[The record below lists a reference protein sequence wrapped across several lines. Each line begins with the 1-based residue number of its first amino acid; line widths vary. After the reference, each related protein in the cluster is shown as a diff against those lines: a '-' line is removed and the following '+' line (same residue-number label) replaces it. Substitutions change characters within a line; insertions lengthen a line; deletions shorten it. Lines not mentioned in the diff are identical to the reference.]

1 MSGQRLAASLA
12 LLLLWSAGATTFA
25 ADIAKFGDP
34 AAPMTVFWAKGQL
47 IVGVLPEP
55 NEGYIQLAARL
66 LEHAEDYQDV
76 LALNANRAPMR
87 GVHVWVPLVRV
98 KLALRGDA
106 LRALY
111 PEDDLTERGWSHRVN
126 DPLETLIQLTEAYT
140 GSKAR
145 FKELARLNALRNPD
159 VLRLGTEIVVPLQW
173 IPEEL
178 GFRPLGLQP
187 PLKLTKDPASGQ
199 NYALYTVQPGDT
211 LYSLL
216 LRFTDRER
224 ADEVRRMSEL
234 LVSLNGLPSE
244 MRLPV
249 GRTLRIPVGW
259 LSEEYLVQKRAPGR
273 AERPPVAVKRP
284 PPSGGIL
291 HVIVDP
297 GHGGVDS
304 GAVYGSRHG
313 ERIYEHEVVYD
324 IALRAMGY
332 LQARKYAVYPT
343 LLDPRHPDPVRKL
356 TMANLGD
363 EAVQVNPPYKVTSA
377 RVGVN
382 MRVYLVDALFR
393 KLTRRKGVA
402 PEDILLIS
410 IHGDA
415 LVPTLR
421 GAMAYYP
428 DHRLR
433 VSEFAPRGRVY
444 RQRREAVPL
453 LIRFDRAE
461 MRTAMDLSAEF
472 AQDILDGLERQ
483 GVPVSRRKPVRSFY
497 YRNGERTLPAVLRY
511 SRVPTSVL
519 LEVANLNNAADR
531 RALLDH
537 RNRDRIARGIVD
549 AVDRYRD
556 RRGTVAARLGGG

>member
-12 LLLLWSAGATTFA
+12 LLLLWSVSATTFA

-55 NEGYIQLAARL
+55 NEGYIQLAARV
-66 LEHAEDYQDV
+66 LEDAGDFQDV
-76 LALNANRAPMR
+76 LALNGNREPMR
-87 GVHVWVPLVRV
+87 GVRVWVPLVRV
-98 KLALRGDA
+98 KLPLRGDA

-111 PEDDLTERGWSHRVN
+111 PEDDLTERGWSHRVD

-145 FKELARLNALRNPD
+145 FMELARLNALRNAD
-159 VLRLGTEIVVPLQW
+159 VLRLGTEIVIPLQW

-178 GFRPLGLQP
+178 GFRPQGLQP
-187 PLKLTKDPASGQ
+187 PLTLTKDAASGQ
-199 NYALYTVQPGDT
+199 NFALYTIQPGDT

-224 ADEVRRMSEL
+224 ADEVRRMSDL
-234 LVSLNGLPSE
+234 LLSLNGLASE
-244 MRLPV
+244 TQLRA

-259 LSEEYLVQKRAPGR
+259 LSEEYMVQKRPPPR
-273 AERPPVAVKRP
+273 PEPPPVAVKRQ
-284 PPSGGIL
+284 PPSGSLL
-291 HVIVDP
+291 HVIIDP
-297 GHGGVDS
+297 GHGGVDA
-304 GAVYGSRHG
+304 GAVYGSRRS
-313 ERIYEHEVVYD
+313 ERVYEHEVVYD
-324 IALRAMGY
+324 IALRTMGY
-332 LQARKYAVYPT
+332 LKARRYAVYPT
-343 LLDPRHPDPVRKL
+343 LLDPQQATPVRTLSMGKL
-356 TMANLGD
+356 GE

-382 MRVYLVDALFR
+382 LRVYLIDALFR
-393 KLTRRKGVA
+393 KLTQRQGVA

-433 VSEFAPRGRVY
+433 EFAPRGRVY
-444 RQRREAVPL
+444 RLRQEAVPQ
-453 LIRFDRAE
+453 LIRFDRNEA
-461 MRTAMDLSAEF
+461 RASMDLSAEF
-472 AQDILDGLERQ
+472 AQSIMDAFQRQ
-483 GVPVSRRKPVRSFY
+483 GVLVSRRKPVRSFY
-497 YRNGERTLPAVLRY
+497 YRNGERTLPGVLRY

-519 LEVANLNNAADR
+519 LEVANLNNSADR
-531 RALLDH
+531 RALLDYH
-537 RNRDRIARGIVD
+537 NRDRIAQGIAD

-556 RRGTVAARLGGG
+556 RRGAVAARRGGG